1 MEHVTS
7 PNGLDALFRPRSVA
21 ILGASDDATRISGR
35 PVRYLIEGGFKGN
48 VYPVNPNRETVQGLK
63 AYKSLADVPETPDV
77 ALLAV
82 PSSLTEQ
89 AVRECVEKGVK
100 GAVIFSA
107 GYAESGEDG
116 FAIQARIS
124 DIAQKGGL
132 RLLGPNCLGIFNP
145 QIGFYG
151 TFTQSL
157 DKEMPFPGP
166 LGIISQSGAYGSHI
180 AYLARKRGIG
190 INYWITTGNE
200 ADIDVAESLEWM
212 ATQPDIKVIMA
223 YVEGVRDGARFRRA
237 LASAR
242 ENGKPIVMMKVG
254 RSEIGARAASSHT
267 ASLAGSDAIYDAL
280 FRQYGVHRAT
290 TTEEQIDVA
299 YACARGIFPKG
310 NKLGVVTLSGGAGVL
325 ISDAAERNGL
335 DVAPMPVS
343 AQKTLKDLLPFAT
356 VVNPVDTTAQALNDM
371 NLLAK
376 NIEVIL
382 EQGGYDALIGF
393 FTTVPNTRT
402 LSKPLRDA
410 IARGCARFPDRL
422 IALQMIADPDV
433 VAEYEKAGFLVFED
447 SDRAVAALAALSRFG
462 RSLSRTGVETR
473 VAPAAPIGK
482 GALSER
488 AAKDLLAR
496 AGIPF
501 LDERVAGDAAAAGA
515 AADEIGYPVVLKIVS
530 PDIEHKTEIGGVMV
544 GVADRKAAEAGYATL
559 IERAAKHR
567 PDARIEGVLVAPM
580 AKKGVE
586 VIVGVSRDPVFGPA
600 VMFGLGGVHVEVLKD
615 VTFRLA
621 PFGREEA
628 MRMIDEIRGRA
639 LLSGVRGAPASDIG
653 ALADLLVRISEFAAA
668 HAEDIETVD
677 LNPVVAWPKGEG
689 VVALDA
695 LVVPRQDLH

>member
-488 AAKDLLAR
+488 AAKDLLTR